1 MASTY
6 SALKIQL
13 MATGENSG
21 TWGNVTNVNLGT
33 ALEEAIVGSA
43 DVTFASAN
51 VTLTLTDSNAT
62 QTARNLRLNLTGTTG
77 GARDLIV
84 PAIEKVYIVNNGCAD
99 TITIKNSSGTGISV
113 PAGKTEFVYNNG
125 TNVVEAI
132 NHLTSLTIDT
142 ALPIT
147 SGGTGTNSTTFAN
160 LQSNVTGTLPIAN
173 GGTGSTSTTY
183 CNLQSNVTGTLPN
196 ANTTASS
203 SNGAST
209 IVARDASGNFTA
221 AVITATT
228 ISATTSNA
236 TTFNG
241 SGSGITALNTT
252 ASYQVGSF
260 GVGTAASGTTGEIR
274 ATNNITAFYSSDS
287 KFKENVHVIDDATAK
302 VVAIGGKYFDWTDAY
317 VAEHGGEDGYFIRK
331 SDFGVIAQD
340 VQAVF
345 PQAVRAR
352 PDGSLAVDYEKL
364 SALAF
369 AAIAELV
376 KRVEVLEDK

>member
-43 DVTFASAN
+43 DVTFASGT
-51 VTLTLTDSNAT
+51 VTLTLTDSNST
-62 QTARNLRLNLTGTTG
+62 QAARNLRLNLTGTSG
-77 GARDLIV
+77 GAQDLIV

-99 TITIKNSSGTGISV
+99 AITVKNSGGTGIAV
-113 PAGKTEFVYNNG
+113 PAGKTMWVYNNG
-125 TNVVEAI
+125 TNVVDVST
-132 NHLTSLTIDT
+132 HLTSLTLGS
-142 ALPIT
+142 ALPIA
-147 SGGTGTNSTTFAN
+147 SGGTGSTSTTYAN
-160 LQSNVTGTLPIAN
+160 LQSNVTGILPIAN
-173 GGTGSTSTTY
+173 GGTNSNSTTY
-183 CNLQSNVTGTLPN
+183 CNLQSNVTGVLPN
-196 ANTTASS
+196 ANTTGSS
-203 SNGAST
+203 VNSANT
-209 IVARDASGNFTA
+209 LVLRDANGDFNAGVLIVTTVNA
-221 AVITATT
+221 TTLNATT
-228 ISATTSNA
+228 INA

-241 SGSGITALNTT
+241 SLNTS
-252 ASYQVGSF
+252 ASYQVNSF
-260 GVGTAASGTTGEIR
+260 GVGTGATGTAGEIR
-274 ATNNITAFYSSDS
+274 ATNNITAYYSSDN
-287 KFKENVHVIDDATAK
+287 KFKENVRDIDDATAK

-317 VAEHGGEDGYFIRK
+317 IAEHGGEDGYFIQK
-331 SDFGVIAQD
+331 ADFGVIAQD

-376 KRVEVLEDK
+376 KRIEVLEAK